1 MDYNNTLE
9 FNESGKPS
17 SFIKVIGV
25 GGGGGNAVNHMYG
38 EGIDDVNFA
47 IFNTDYQDLVKS
59 KIPVKLQLGKQ
70 LTNGLGA
77 GGNPEKGRLAAEESK
92 EDIKDILKADNTK
105 MVFVTAGMGGG
116 TGTGAAPIVA
126 GIAKEMGILTVGIV
140 TIPFDFEMP
149 KKRKNALKG
158 VEEMSKNVDALLVI
172 NNQQLVNIYP
182 DLDMGNAF
190 AKADEILNDSAKGIA
205 DIITQTGY
213 INVDFADV
221 CAIMKD
227 SGVAI
232 MNTGYAN
239 DNSETR
245 VLDAIKDALS
255 SPLLKDSNIRGA
267 QRILLNIHTSKNNKL
282 TMRETEH
289 FKRFLYSIG
298 HDIEF
303 IWGAIYDDD
312 LEESLK
318 ITIIATGFKI
328 DEIPSIGPS
337 YPEDDILGK
346 EEPTT
351 GSTTTTGSTEIKP
364 KEEPKVE
371 PIEPSTPE
379 PEVKEEPEEDIIDW
393 ENWNSDEN
401 EDDEIP
407 PSQRK
412 R

>member
-1 MDYNNTLE
+1 MDYNNTIE
-9 FNESGKPS
+9 FNEAGKPN

-38 EGIDDVNFA
+38 TGIDDVNFA
-47 IFNTDYQDLVKS
+47 VFNTDYQDLLKS
-59 KIPVKLQLGKQ
+59 KIPVKLQLGKE

-77 GGNPEKGRLAAEESK
+77 GGNPEKGRLAAEESR
-92 EDIKDILKADNTK
+92 EEITDILKADNTK

-126 GIAKEMGILTVGIV
+126 GISKELGILTVGIV
-140 TIPFDFEMP
+140 TIPFEFEME
-149 KKRKNALKG
+149 KKRQKAFIG
-158 VEEMSKNVDALLVI
+158 IEEMSKNVDALLVI

-190 AKADEILNDSAKGIA
+190 AKADEILTDSAKGIA
-205 DIITQTGY
+205 DIITQPGY

-232 MNTGYAN
+232 MNTGFSN

-245 VLDAIKDALS
+245 VVDAIQDALA
-255 SPLLKDSNIRGA
+255 SPLLKDNNIRGA
-267 QRILLNIHTSKNNKL
+267 KRILLNIHTSKENKL
-282 TMRETEH
+282 TMKETEH
-289 FKRFLYSIG
+289 LRRFLNSIG

-303 IWGAIYDDD
+303 IWGAIYDDN

-328 DEIPSIGPS
+328 DEIPSIGKSDSSIADDIFAPKTPVEVKVEPKPEPEPE
-337 YPEDDILGK
+337 PEDDIINWDSW
-346 EEPTT
+346 TADN
-351 GSTTTTGSTEIKP
+351 
-364 KEEPKVE
+364 
-371 PIEPSTPE
+371 
-379 PEVKEEPEEDIIDW
+379 EED
-393 ENWNSDEN
+393 EDE
-401 EDDEIP
+401 EIP
-407 PSQRK
+407 PSLRK
-412 R
+412 K

>member
-1 MDYNNTLE
+1 
-9 FNESGKPS
+9 
-17 SFIKVIGV
+17 
-25 GGGGGNAVNHMYG
+25 
-38 EGIDDVNFA
+38 
-47 IFNTDYQDLVKS
+47 
-59 KIPVKLQLGKQ
+59 
-70 LTNGLGA
+70 
-77 GGNPEKGRLAAEESK
+77 
-92 EDIKDILKADNTK
+92 
-105 MVFVTAGMGGG
+105 
-116 TGTGAAPIVA
+116 
-126 GIAKEMGILTVGIV
+126 
-140 TIPFDFEMP
+140 MP
-149 KKRKNALKG
+149 KKRNNALKG

-232 MNTGYAN
+232 MNTGFAN

-267 QRILLNIHTSKNNKL
+267 QRILLNIHTSKDNKL
-282 TMRETEH
+282 TMKETEH
-289 FKRFLYSIG
+289 LRRFLYSIG

-328 DEIPSIGPS
+328 DEIPSIGKIESSSTPMDELFN
-337 YPEDDILGK
+337 PK
-346 EEPTT
+346 ETAAVV
-351 GSTTTTGSTEIKP
+351 
-364 KEEPKVE
+364 KEEPKQEVE
-371 PIEPSTPE
+371 TASAVVQEAE
-379 PEVKEEPEEDIIDW
+379 QAEEPEDEIICW
-393 ENWNSDEN
+393 ETWTSDEN

>member
-1 MDYNNTLE
+1 MDYNNTIE
-9 FNESGKPS
+9 FNEAGKPN

-38 EGIDDVNFA
+38 TGIDDVNFA
-47 IFNTDYQDLVKS
+47 VFNTDYQDLLKS
-59 KIPVKLQLGKQ
+59 KIPVKLQLGKE

-77 GGNPEKGRLAAEESK
+77 GGNPEKGRLAAEESR
-92 EDIKDILKADNTK
+92 EEITDILKADNTK

-126 GIAKEMGILTVGIV
+126 GISKELGILTVGIV
-140 TIPFDFEMP
+140 TIPFEFEME
-149 KKRKNALKG
+149 KKRQKAFIG
-158 VEEMSKNVDALLVI
+158 IEEMSKNVDALLVI

-190 AKADEILNDSAKGIA
+190 AKADEILTDSAKGIA
-205 DIITQTGY
+205 DIITQPGY

-232 MNTGYAN
+232 MNTGFSN

-245 VLDAIKDALS
+245 VVDAIQDALA
-255 SPLLKDSNIRGA
+255 SPLLKDNNIRGA
-267 QRILLNIHTSKNNKL
+267 KRILLNIHTSKENKL
-282 TMRETEH
+282 TMKETEH
-289 FKRFLYSIG
+289 LRRFLNSIG

-303 IWGAIYDDD
+303 IWGAIYDDN

-328 DEIPSIGPS
+328 DEIPSIGKSDSSIADDIFAPKAPVEVKVEPKPEPEPTPEPEPEPE
-337 YPEDDILGK
+337 PEDDIINWDSW
-346 EEPTT
+346 TADN
-351 GSTTTTGSTEIKP
+351 
-364 KEEPKVE
+364 
-371 PIEPSTPE
+371 
-379 PEVKEEPEEDIIDW
+379 EED
-393 ENWNSDEN
+393 EDE
-401 EDDEIP
+401 EIP
-407 PSQRK
+407 PSLRK
-412 R
+412 K

>member
-1 MDYNNTLE
+1 MDYNNTIE
-9 FNESGKPS
+9 FNEAGKPN

-38 EGIDDVNFA
+38 TGIDDVNFA
-47 IFNTDYQDLVKS
+47 VFNTDYQDLLKS
-59 KIPVKLQLGKQ
+59 KIPVKLQLGKE

-77 GGNPEKGRLAAEESK
+77 GGNPEKGRLAAEESR
-92 EDIKDILKADNTK
+92 EEITDILKADNTK

-126 GIAKEMGILTVGIV
+126 GISKELGILTVGIV
-140 TIPFDFEMP
+140 TIPFEFEME
-149 KKRKNALKG
+149 KKRQKAFIG
-158 VEEMSKNVDALLVI
+158 IEEMSKNVDALLVI

-190 AKADEILNDSAKGIA
+190 AKADEILTDSAKGIA
-205 DIITQTGY
+205 DIITQPGY

-232 MNTGYAN
+232 MNTGFSN

-245 VLDAIKDALS
+245 VVDAIQDALA
-255 SPLLKDSNIRGA
+255 SPLLKDNNIRGA
-267 QRILLNIHTSKNNKL
+267 KRILLNIHTSKENKL
-282 TMRETEH
+282 TMKETEH
-289 FKRFLYSIG
+289 LRRFLNSIG

-303 IWGAIYDDD
+303 IWGAIYDDN

-328 DEIPSIGPS
+328 DEIPSIGKSDSSIADDIFAPKAPVEVKVETKPEPEPTPEPEPEPE
-337 YPEDDILGK
+337 PEDDIINWDSW
-346 EEPTT
+346 TADN
-351 GSTTTTGSTEIKP
+351 
-364 KEEPKVE
+364 
-371 PIEPSTPE
+371 
-379 PEVKEEPEEDIIDW
+379 EED
-393 ENWNSDEN
+393 EDE
-401 EDDEIP
+401 EIP
-407 PSQRK
+407 PSLRK
-412 R
+412 K

>member
-9 FNESGKPS
+9 FNEAGKPN

-38 EGIDDVNFA
+38 TGIDDVNFA
-47 IFNTDYQDLVKS
+47 VFNTDYQDLLKS
-59 KIPVKLQLGKQ
+59 KIPVKLQLGKE

-77 GGNPEKGRLAAEESK
+77 GGNPEKGRLAAEESR
-92 EDIKDILKADNTK
+92 EEITDILKADNTK

-126 GIAKEMGILTVGIV
+126 GISKELGILTVGIV
-140 TIPFDFEMP
+140 TIPFEFEME
-149 KKRKNALKG
+149 KKRQKAFLG
-158 VEEMSKNVDALLVI
+158 IEEMSKNVDALLVI

-190 AKADEILNDSAKGIA
+190 AKADEILTDSAKGIA
-205 DIITQTGY
+205 DIITQPGY

-232 MNTGYAN
+232 MNTGFSN

-245 VLDAIKDALS
+245 VVDAIQDALA
-255 SPLLKDSNIRGA
+255 SPLLKDNNIRGA
-267 QRILLNIHTSKNNKL
+267 KRILLNIHTSKENKL
-282 TMRETEH
+282 TMKETEH
-289 FKRFLYSIG
+289 LRRFLNSIG

-303 IWGAIYDDD
+303 IWGAIYDDN

-328 DEIPSIGPS
+328 DEIPSIGKADS
-337 YPEDDILGK
+337 SNVDDIF
-346 EEPTT
+346 T
-351 GSTTTTGSTEIKP
+351 P
-364 KEEPKVE
+364 KAPATVKVEPKVE
-371 PIEPSTPE
+371 AKPEPE
-379 PEVKEEPEEDIIDW
+379 PEVEPQPEVEPEPEIDII
-393 ENWNSDEN
+393 NWDSWTADED
-401 EDDEIP
+401 EDEDIP
-407 PSQRK
+407 PSLRK
-412 R
+412 K

>member
-9 FNESGKPS
+9 FNEAGKPN

-38 EGIDDVNFA
+38 TGIDDVSFA
-47 IFNTDYQDLVKS
+47 VFNTDYQDLLKS
-59 KIPVKLQLGKQ
+59 KIPVKLQLGKE

-77 GGNPEKGRLAAEESK
+77 GGNPEKGRLAAEESRG
-92 EDIKDILKADNTK
+92 EITDILKADNTK

-126 GIAKEMGILTVGIV
+126 GISKELGILTVGIV
-140 TIPFDFEMP
+140 TIPFEFEME
-149 KKRKNALKG
+149 KKRQKAFIG
-158 VEEMSKNVDALLVI
+158 IEEMSKNVDALLVI

-190 AKADEILNDSAKGIA
+190 AKADEILTDSAKGIA
-205 DIITQTGY
+205 DIITQPGY

-232 MNTGYAN
+232 MNTGFSN

-245 VLDAIKDALS
+245 VVDAIQDALA
-255 SPLLKDSNIRGA
+255 SPLLKDNNIRGA
-267 QRILLNIHTSKNNKL
+267 KRILLNIHTSKENKL
-282 TMRETEH
+282 TMKETEH
-289 FKRFLYSIG
+289 LRRFLNSIG

-303 IWGAIYDDD
+303 IWGAIYDDN

-328 DEIPSIGPS
+328 DEIPSIGKSDSSIADDIFAPKAPVEVKVEPKPEPEPTPEPEPEPE
-337 YPEDDILGK
+337 PEDDIINWDSW
-346 EEPTT
+346 TADN
-351 GSTTTTGSTEIKP
+351 
-364 KEEPKVE
+364 
-371 PIEPSTPE
+371 
-379 PEVKEEPEEDIIDW
+379 EED
-393 ENWNSDEN
+393 EDE
-401 EDDEIP
+401 EIP
-407 PSQRK
+407 PSLRK
-412 R
+412 K

>member
-1 MDYNNTLE
+1 MDYNTPIT
-9 FNESGKPS
+9 FNEAEKPN

-38 EGIDDVNFA
+38 EGIDDVSFA
-47 IFNTDYQDLVKS
+47 VFNTDYQDLLKS
-59 KIPVKLQLGKQ
+59 KIPVKIQLGKD
-70 LTNGLGA
+70 TTKGLGA
-77 GGNPEKGRLAAEESK
+77 GGNPEIGRLAAEESK
-92 EDIKDILKADNTK
+92 EDIKDVLKADNTK

-126 GIAKEMGILTVGIV
+126 GIAKELGILTVGIV
-140 TIPFDFEMP
+140 TIPFEFEMP
-149 KKRKNALKG
+149 KKRNNALKG

-221 CAIMKD
+221 CSIMKD

-232 MNTGYAN
+232 MNTGFAN
-239 DNSETR
+239 NNTETR
-245 VLDAIKDALS
+245 VLDAIKDALA
-255 SPLLKDSNIRGA
+255 SPLLKDNNIKGA
-267 QRILLNIHTSKNNKL
+267 QRILLNIHTSKENKL
-282 TMRETEH
+282 TMKETEYLR
-289 FKRFLYSIG
+289 KFLYSIG

-303 IWGAIYDDD
+303 IWGATYDDK
-312 LEESLK
+312 LEESLR
-318 ITIIATGFKI
+318 ITLIATGFKI
-328 DEIPSIGPS
+328 DEIPSIGK
-337 YPEDDILGK
+337 PEESSNSDYEVFNPIK
-346 EEPTT
+346 EEKVIEKELEE
-351 GSTTTTGSTEIKP
+351 TEK
-364 KEEPKVE
+364 
-371 PIEPSTPE
+371 E
-379 PEVKEEPEEDIIDW
+379 PEFIEEKEDISSEETNSPDIIDW
-393 ENWNSDEN
+393 GTWTSEEDEQ
-401 EDDEIP
+401 DDIP

>member
-9 FNESGKPS
+9 FNEAGKPN

-38 EGIDDVNFA
+38 TGIDDVNFA
-47 IFNTDYQDLVKS
+47 VFNTDYQDLLKS
-59 KIPVKLQLGKQ
+59 KIPVKLQLGKE

-77 GGNPEKGRLAAEESK
+77 GGNPEKGRLAAEESR
-92 EDIKDILKADNTK
+92 EEITDILKADNTK

-126 GIAKEMGILTVGIV
+126 GISKKLGILTVGIV
-140 TIPFDFEMP
+140 TIPFEFEME
-149 KKRKNALKG
+149 KKRQKAFLG
-158 VEEMSKNVDALLVI
+158 IEEMSKNVDALLVI

-190 AKADEILNDSAKGIA
+190 AKADEILTDSAKGIA
-205 DIITQTGY
+205 DIITQPGY

-232 MNTGYAN
+232 MNTGFSN

-245 VLDAIKDALS
+245 VVDAIQDALA
-255 SPLLKDSNIRGA
+255 SPLLKDNNIRGA
-267 QRILLNIHTSKNNKL
+267 KRILLNIHTSKENKL
-282 TMRETEH
+282 TMKETEH
-289 FKRFLYSIG
+289 LRRFLNSIG

-303 IWGAIYDDD
+303 IWGAIYDDN

-328 DEIPSIGPS
+328 DEIPSIGKADS
-337 YPEDDILGK
+337 SNVDDIF
-346 EEPTT
+346 T
-351 GSTTTTGSTEIKP
+351 P
-364 KEEPKVE
+364 KAPATVKVE
-371 PIEPSTPE
+371 PKIEAKPEPE
-379 PEVKEEPEEDIIDW
+379 PEVEPESEVEPEPEIDII
-393 ENWNSDEN
+393 NWDSWTADED
-401 EDDEIP
+401 EDEDIP
-407 PSQRK
+407 PSLRK
-412 R
+412 K